1 MEFKLH
7 NGSGG
12 LCCKSCGRQDK
23 QLNTYDWL
31 ADIPGNADESELVEV
46 QFKNTR
52 KGYFRNSNK
61 IPLEKGDIVAVEAT
75 PGHDIGVVTLTG
87 RLVPLQM
94 KKANIKSEADIKR
107 IYRKAKPVDM
117 EKYNEAKARE
127 HSTMIRSRQIALD
140 LNLNMKIGDVE
151 YQGDGN
157 KAIFYYIADERV
169 DFRQLI
175 KVLAD
180 AFRVRI
186 EMKQIGARQEA
197 GRIGGIGPCGRE
209 LCCATWMTSF
219 VSVSTS
225 AARFQ
230 DISLNPQKLA
240 GQCAK
245 LKCCLNYE
253 VDCYVE
259 AQKRLPSREITL
271 ETKDGE
277 FFFFKADILSNQIT
291 YSCWNKRA
299 SPALTAAGKA
309 RVAVTATVART
320 ATTAV
325 TRERKRVETVVRK
338 EVSSRVLR
346 NPTTR
351 ENNPGKT
358 GNRDRNK
365 TGKHPNKVNS
375 NKANVNNGTITTV
388 VRPVTISPNLK
399 VKDLPKM
406 TNRLKNRNLCLKGII
421 LLFVASLLSACD
433 KQTVYHSFQSLPTE
447 GWLREDTLSFDVKVT
462 DSLTYYK
469 LSLEVRNRSNYPYQ
483 NLPLSICYT
492 IADSIPSPT
501 DTIQLI
507 LADKEGIWKGDGW
520 GGLYQTAV
528 SAGSVQIG
536 KPGTYLFKVAYTL
549 PDERLQGINDIG
561 IKLKR

>member
-7 NGSGG
+7 NGSGN

-31 ADIPGNADESELVEV
+31 ADIPGNTDESEFVEV

-52 KGYFRNSNK
+52 KGYYRNSNK
-61 IPLEKGDIVAVEAT
+61 IPLEKGDIVAVEAM

-117 EKYNEAKARE
+117 DKYQEAKARE
-127 HSTMIRSRQIALD
+127 HSTMIRARQIALS

-175 KVLAD
+175 KVLAE

-219 VSVSTS
+219 VSVSTG

-259 AQKRLPSREITL
+259 AQKRLPSKEIEL
-271 ETKDGE
+271 ETKDGT
-277 FFFFKADILSNQIT
+277 FYFFKADILSNQVT
-291 YSCWNKRA
+291 YSSDK
-299 SPALTAAGKA
+299 SVPANL
-309 RVAVTATVART
+309 
-320 ATTAV
+320 
-325 TRERKRVETVVRK
+325 
-338 EVSSRVLR
+338 
-346 NPTTR
+346 
-351 ENNPGKT
+351 
-358 GNRDRNK
+358 
-365 TGKHPNKVNS
+365 
-375 NKANVNNGTITTV
+375 
-388 VRPVTISPNLK
+388 VTISGRRAFEVIGLNKRGIKPDSLQAEEHRTEPPK
-399 VKDLPKM
+399 PVDLVEQESLTRFDRSRKAKNGSNNEGNRNKKKKKNNGGNNRPQGGETSKQGEQQPKQAQQAKQGQQQPKQQGQQPKQGQQQPKQGGEPKQRN
-406 TNRLKNRNLCLKGII
+406 NRNKNRNNKPKPQGEKP
-421 LLFVASLLSACD
+421 VSND
-433 KQTVYHSFQSLPTE
+433 KPAQE
-447 GWLREDTLSFDVKVT
+447 
-462 DSLTYYK
+462 
-469 LSLEVRNRSNYPYQ
+469 
-483 NLPLSICYT
+483 
-492 IADSIPSPT
+492 
-501 DTIQLI
+501 
-507 LADKEGIWKGDGW
+507 
-520 GGLYQTAV
+520 
-528 SAGSVQIG
+528 
-536 KPGTYLFKVAYTL
+536 
-549 PDERLQGINDIG
+549 
-561 IKLKR
+561 